1 MVYVK
6 HLRAAAELNRHA
18 YGFEV
23 SKQIYKRAKEEMLIG
38 IETNAENKQSSQ
50 VQGALF

>member
-1 MVYVK
+1 MEIG
-6 HLRAAAELNRHA
+6 RCG

-38 IETNAENKQSSQ
+38 IETNAENKQPSR
-50 VQGALF
+50 VLGALF